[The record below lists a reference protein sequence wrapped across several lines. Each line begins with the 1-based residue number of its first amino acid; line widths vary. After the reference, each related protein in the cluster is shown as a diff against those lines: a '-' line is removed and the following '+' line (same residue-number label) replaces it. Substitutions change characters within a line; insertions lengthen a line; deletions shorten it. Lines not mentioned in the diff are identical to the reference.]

1 MQYNGKNEILIWA
14 VLSEP
19 MVKFHNF
26 ASLGS
31 YFLMFQPQKTK
42 KIQKKLVRQFLILA
56 DFGHIVN
63 RPNFMVF
70 YPNDPKNCPQIWLT
84 RYQKLRMDLPSSKIC
99 LESTYHKYR
108 PQAWSIWEL
117 AHLPKSPF
125 KYQFQNSNFIKTTRI
140 YFRYHHYFHLEFA
153 SERKMSLINRFCKN
167 Y

>member
-1 MQYNGKNEILIWA
+1 
-14 VLSEP
+14 

-26 ASLGS
+26 ASLGG

-70 YPNDPKNCPQIWLT
+70 YPNDPQNCPQIWLT

-117 AHLPKSPF
+117 AHLPKSPYIVSLLMRGTHSTL
-125 KYQFQNSNFIKTTRI
+125 KNHQIHVPKNWPKMKKNLSSPCLTTKSFVGVQTNICRT
-140 YFRYHHYFHLEFA
+140 YYWPPL
-153 SERKMSLINRFCKN
+153 LQ
-167 Y
+167 